1 MGSAKKRDIHKSH
14 SKKSIKLLAQ
24 KNTEAYEIEQK
35 EQRIKNI
42 LKKKKEIEEKSKL
55 KIIQEKDKSEVKGFQ
70 TAVSSARND
79 VSLSKGTLLLR
90 TLGSCKKL
98 QLRKSPS
105 MAQHT
110 LKKESVLTKNTSV
123 RLLNEILRSEVKDS
137 AEIIDISTSAKKEAG
152 EDEMKYL

>member
-1 MGSAKKRDIHKSH
+1 M
-14 SKKSIKLLAQ
+14 
-24 KNTEAYEIEQK
+24 
-35 EQRIKNI
+35 
-42 LKKKKEIEEKSKL
+42 KKKKEIEEKSKL

-105 MAQHT
+105 MA
-110 LKKESVLTKNTSV
+110 
-123 RLLNEILRSEVKDS
+123 
-137 AEIIDISTSAKKEAG
+137 
-152 EDEMKYL
+152 